1 MNCWISHNLV
11 ILFII
16 YFFLIVINCYLTK
29 TTLELIFSVTNGH
42 GDRQIWMIETY
53 TTTGYII
60 LSAIGKLAV
69 WVIIYISPVVS
80 RKVLSTN
87 LAVSAFSSVSL
98 HICICKQTFSGEFL
112 LKDIFKKWFS
122 LMGIQI
128 YRHDFFFFFLISL
141 LSEKIFL
148 NENCTDAI
156 SFFFF

>member
-128 YRHDFFFFFLISL
+128 YRHDFFFFF
-141 LSEKIFL
+141 F
-148 NENCTDAI
+148 
-156 SFFFF
+156 